1 MKIALCDDDK
11 IFLQTFSRLLK
22 NTISKDKCDII
33 CFNDP
38 YELIKN
44 NSGIELLFLDIDM
57 PIIDGF
63 KVAEN
68 LFGNN
73 ITIVYVTGNDALVYK
88 AFNSTQSFG
97 FIRKNC
103 LDSDLSEV
111 LKRFEKVNQF
121 NKHYPINNNF
131 AVVKLRYCDIIYIE
145 KCGNNVIFY
154 TQSEKYSERRSIG
167 SLETLLSAEGFVR
180 THAGFI
186 VNIDY
191 ILNIEKK
198 DVKLTNGIS
207 IPLSRSRAKE
217 VKIQFMRRSCLS
229 GD

>member
-1 MKIALCDDDK
+1 M
-11 IFLQTFSRLLK
+11 
-22 NTISKDKCDII
+22 
-33 CFNDP
+33 
-38 YELIKN
+38 
-44 NSGIELLFLDIDM
+44 
-57 PIIDGF
+57 
-63 KVAEN
+63 
-68 LFGNN
+68 
-73 ITIVYVTGNDALVYK
+73 
-88 AFNSTQSFG
+88 
-97 FIRKNC
+97 
-103 LDSDLSEV
+103 
-111 LKRFEKVNQF
+111 
-121 NKHYPINNNF
+121 
-131 AVVKLRYCDIIYIE
+131 RYCDIIYIE